1 LVARAWRDS
10 PNNQNIA
17 PFLAGTHALGANTV
31 APRGASTLGLA
42 ILAVENTDRA
52 AKQAVEGQAR
62 IMKRFFSSTWFDGRE
77 SGYALMAF
85 LSARQLGLGF
95 DAEARALLNIIL
107 AAQQPSGQWAGE
119 FASTGLFAT
128 VNYMNGILMEALIM
142 YDRGIGDPRILPAM
156 RKAVDWTWST
166 QWVAAAQGF
175 HYADRVVPNW
185 ADTTPFPNLN
195 GLLLPAWGHLY
206 ANTGDPRYLDQ
217 GNKILKGLVEVG
229 GQQIWGVKQFTQM
242 FRSSSRYLGYVALT
256 PPPK

>member
-1 LVARAWRDS
+1 
-10 PNNQNIA
+10 
-17 PFLAGTHALGANTV
+17 
-31 APRGASTLGLA
+31 
-42 ILAVENTDRA
+42 
-52 AKQAVEGQAR
+52 
-62 IMKRFFSSTWFDGRE
+62 
-77 SGYALMAF
+77 
-85 LSARQLGLGF
+85 
-95 DAEARALLNIIL
+95 
-107 AAQQPSGQWAGE
+107 
-119 FASTGLFAT
+119 LFAT